1 MRAGIG
7 MQPTLQ
13 EIRAAHSWKREYER
27 YLPLSRYVFRPIGFL
42 ATWLAVR
49 LGATSEAVSW
59 LSGAVGLMGLM
70 GLVSQRGGA
79 IQVGLGLLMVFNLL
93 DCVDGSIARVL
104 RTENP
109 YGRFLDSVCGG
120 IIDLGFWVVVGV
132 MAFRHPELLLW
143 LEPFGYGPMFWLA
156 LGGITCFLCEIL
168 SFLEHR
174 FDELLRPYRES
185 RSEDQVGAEQHR
197 EEISESDPAML
208 QGRQS
213 AWPLR
218 LIVATNLRVRETH
231 YVFLVIAYLT
241 SAVDVLLS
249 LYLIYYLTHSLLL
262 LGIYCIR
269 GRQVRQSYLA
279 RK

>member
-1 MRAGIG
+1 MRVGIG
-7 MQPTLQ
+7 APPTLQ

-27 YLPLSRYVFRPIGFL
+27 YLPLSRYVFRPVGFRL
-42 ATWLAVR
+42 TWLAVR
-49 LGATSEAVSW
+49 LGATSEVVSW
-59 LSGAVGLMGLM
+59 LSAAVGLFGLL
-70 GLVSQRGGA
+70 GLVSGREAAVQT
-79 IQVGLGLLMVFNLL
+79 GLALLMVFNLL

-120 IIDLGFWVVVGV
+120 VIDLGFWAVVGV
-132 MAFRHPELLLW
+132 MAVRHPELLLW
-143 LEPFGYGPMFWLA
+143 PEPFGYGPMFWLA
-156 LGGITCFLCEIL
+156 LGGITCFFCEAL
-168 SFLEHR
+168 GFLEHR
-174 FDELLRPYRES
+174 FDELLRPDWES
-185 RSEDQVGAEQHR
+185 RSRDLGGADQNR
-197 EEISESDPAML
+197 KKTSEIVPATS

-231 YVFLVIAYLT
+231 YFLLVIVYLT
-241 SAVDVLLS
+241 SAVDALLS
-249 LYLIYYLTHSLLL
+249 AYLVYYLSHSLLL
-262 LGIYCIR
+262 LGVYCMR